1 MGSPKFPMM
10 AQVRQDFAV
19 NPPLDLHNALES
31 GIKPILSR
39 TRPGA
44 SIAVGVGSRGIS
56 NLSSIV
62 RSVLEILQ
70 TAGAMPFIF
79 PAMGSHGGATPRGQ
93 TEVLASYGIT
103 EASMGVPIRAS
114 MEVRE
119 IGFAECGARVFG
131 SIAALEADHIILI
144 NRIKPHTDF
153 FGSLGSGLVKMSVI
167 GLGKKVGA
175 ESMHGAASRLGH
187 ERVIRDMARV
197 ALAKTP
203 ILCGVA
209 ILEDPRH
216 ATAALEVI
224 PAAEIEAR
232 EGPLLERARELMPR
246 LPFEE
251 IDLLIVD
258 RIGKNISG
266 AGLDPNVI
274 GRGVNGYLSSLAR
287 EGRSAPFIRRIFV
300 RNLTPETHGNAIGI
314 GMADI
319 TTTRAV
325 KSIDLN
331 ITYTNA
337 LTALT
342 PQSAKIPI
350 YFDTDRECIQRALA
364 SLAIED
370 SSAARV
376 VRIADTLNLQNI
388 EISQSLAAETH
399 SGLIVESAH
408 EPMLFDSD
416 GNLCKDIPVA

>member
-1 MGSPKFPMM
+1 MSADLDIRAALQKE
-10 AQVRQDFAV
+10 FA
-19 NPPLDLHNALES
+19 
-31 GIKPILSR
+31 PILPR
-39 TRPGA
+39 LKKGA
-44 SIAVGVGSRGIS
+44 TVAIGAGSRGIS
-56 NLSSIV
+56 NIAEIV
-62 RSVLEILQ
+62 RAVVEILRG
-70 TAGAMPFIF
+70 AGAKPFIF
-79 PAMGSHGGATPRGQ
+79 PAMGSHGGATPEGQ

-103 EASMGVPIRAS
+103 ESSMGAPIRAA

-119 IGFAECGARVFG
+119 IGIAECGARVFG
-131 SIAALEADHIILI
+131 SVAALEADHIILV

-167 GLGKKVGA
+167 GLGKKIGA

-187 ERVIRDMARV
+187 ERVIRGMARV
-197 ALAKTP
+197 ALTKAP
-203 ILCGVA
+203 VLCGVA
-209 ILEDPRH
+209 ILEDQRH
-216 ATAALEVI
+216 QTAAIEVI
-224 PAAEIEAR
+224 PAQEIEAR

-300 RNLTPETHGNAIGI
+300 RDLTPETHGNGIGI

-319 TTTRAV
+319 TTARLV
-325 KSIDLN
+325 KGIDLR

-342 PQSAKIPI
+342 PQGAKIPI
-350 YFDTDRECIQRALA
+350 YFETDRECIERSLA

-370 SSAARV
+370 TLAARV
-376 VRIADTLNLQNI
+376 VRISDTLNLETM
-388 EISQSLAAETH
+388 EISQSLGGELH
-399 SGLIVESAH
+399 DGLIIESAF
-408 EPMLFDSD
+408 EGMRFDAN
-416 GNLCKDIPVA
+416 GNLTSGK

>member
-1 MGSPKFPMM
+1 MSSAHFPKV
-10 AQVRQDFAV
+10 ARVRQDFPASAK
-19 NPPLDLHNALES
+19 LDIRASLE
-31 GIKPILSR
+31 KEFAPILPR
-39 TRPGA
+39 LKKGGTV
-44 SIAVGVGSRGIS
+44 AVGAGSRGIS
-56 NLSSIV
+56 NIAEIV
-62 RSVLEILQ
+62 RGVVEILRG
-70 TAGAMPFIF
+70 AGANPFIF
-79 PAMGSHGGATPRGQ
+79 PAMGSHGGATPEGQ

-103 EASMGVPIRAS
+103 ESSMGAPIRAS
-114 MEVRE
+114 MEVLE
-119 IGFAECGARVFG
+119 IGIADCGARVFG
-131 SIAALEADHIILI
+131 SVPALEADHIILV

-197 ALAKTP
+197 ALTKAP
-203 ILCGVA
+203 VLCGVA
-209 ILEDPRH
+209 ILEDQRH
-216 ATAALEVI
+216 QTAAIEVI
-224 PAAEIEAR
+224 PAKEIEAR

-266 AGLDPNVI
+266 AGLDPNII

-300 RNLTPETHGNAIGI
+300 RDLTPETHGNGIGI

-319 TTTRAV
+319 TTARLV
-325 KSIDLN
+325 KAIDLR

-342 PQSAKIPI
+342 PQGAKIPI
-350 YFDTDRECIQRALA
+350 YFETDRECIERALA

-370 SSAARV
+370 TSAARV
-376 VRIADTLNLQNI
+376 VRISDTLNLQTM
-388 EISQSLAAETH
+388 EISESLGGEIRD
-399 SGLIVESAH
+399 GLIVESAF
-408 EPMLFDSD
+408 EGMRFDAT
-416 GNLCKDIPVA
+416 GNLS

>member
-1 MGSPKFPMM
+1 MSSAHFPKV
-10 AQVRQDFAV
+10 ARVRQDFPASAK
-19 NPPLDLHNALES
+19 LDIRASLE
-31 GIKPILSR
+31 KEFAPILPR
-39 TRPGA
+39 LKKGGTV
-44 SIAVGVGSRGIS
+44 AVGAGSRGIS
-56 NLSSIV
+56 NIAEIV
-62 RSVLEILQ
+62 RGMVEILRG
-70 TAGAMPFIF
+70 AGANPFIF
-79 PAMGSHGGATPRGQ
+79 PAMGSHGGATPEGQ

-103 EASMGVPIRAS
+103 ESSMGAPIRAS
-114 MEVRE
+114 MEVLE
-119 IGFAECGARVFG
+119 IGIADCGARVFG
-131 SIAALEADHIILI
+131 SVPALEADHIILV

-197 ALAKTP
+197 ALTKAP
-203 ILCGVA
+203 VLCGVA
-209 ILEDPRH
+209 ILEDQRH
-216 ATAALEVI
+216 QTAAIEVI
-224 PAAEIEAR
+224 PAKEIEAR

-266 AGLDPNVI
+266 AGLDPNII

-300 RNLTPETHGNAIGI
+300 RDLTPETHGNGIGI

-319 TTTRAV
+319 TTARLV
-325 KSIDLN
+325 KAIDLR

-342 PQSAKIPI
+342 PQGAKIPI
-350 YFDTDRECIQRALA
+350 YFETDRECIERALA

-370 SSAARV
+370 TSAARV
-376 VRIADTLNLQNI
+376 VRISDTLNLQTM
-388 EISQSLAAETH
+388 EISESLGGEIRD
-399 SGLIVESAH
+399 GLIVESAF
-408 EPMLFDSD
+408 EGMRFDAT
-416 GNLCKDIPVA
+416 GNLS

>member
-1 MGSPKFPMM
+1 MNAAFPKM
-10 AQVRQDFAV
+10 ARVRQDFPVSAD
-19 NPPLDLHNALES
+19 LDIRAALQKEFA
-31 GIKPILSR
+31 PILPR
-39 TRPGA
+39 LKKGA
-44 SIAVGVGSRGIS
+44 TVAIGAGSRGIS
-56 NLSSIV
+56 NIAEIV
-62 RSVLEILQ
+62 RAVVEILRG
-70 TAGAMPFIF
+70 AGAKPFIF
-79 PAMGSHGGATPRGQ
+79 PAMGSHGGATPEGQ

-103 EASMGVPIRAS
+103 ESSMGAPIRAA

-119 IGFAECGARVFG
+119 IGIAECGARVFG
-131 SIAALEADHIILI
+131 SVAALEADHIILV

-167 GLGKKVGA
+167 GLGKKIGA

-187 ERVIRDMARV
+187 ERVIRGMARV
-197 ALAKTP
+197 ALTKAP
-203 ILCGVA
+203 VLCGVA
-209 ILEDPRH
+209 ILEDQRH
-216 ATAALEVI
+216 QTAAIEVI
-224 PAAEIEAR
+224 PAQEIEAR

-300 RNLTPETHGNAIGI
+300 RDLTPETQGNGIGI

-319 TTTRAV
+319 TTARLV
-325 KSIDLN
+325 KGIDLR

-342 PQSAKIPI
+342 PQGAKIPI
-350 YFDTDRECIQRALA
+350 YFETDRECR
-364 SLAIED
+364 S
-370 SSAARV
+370 
-376 VRIADTLNLQNI
+376 
-388 EISQSLAAETH
+388 
-399 SGLIVESAH
+399 
-408 EPMLFDSD
+408 
-416 GNLCKDIPVA
+416 